1 MLAVEIRPMSS
12 QVLTCPYCNSTV
24 AAPPLTRPGQRVP
37 CPRCGESFP
46 LRDSAAAEPVT
57 PVPEPP
63 ADSPPAASPRLSNG
77 RLALLI
83 LGGMIAMALIG
94 LAYALHTQDLR
105 RSYDIQLP
113 KTRSIDVPLIA
124 RIALGLYVTG
134 LIAATVWGWNRR
146 ERAAGAPRPWTRRLG
161 VPGLAV
167 VALVAVGLALIA
179 IQARPV
185 RPPLELDRPRS
196 APVPP
201 AELAALGYLPDDIDA
216 IAAVHVAEVLDEP
229 TGRDVL
235 RRIGL
240 GGEGAPD
247 LEKWTGLKLDDLDHV
262 VVGLKLDAEM
272 LTRFVIVARA
282 RHPIDPRNVCDA
294 LKTTAKQEVDGRTV
308 YPFVLQTGLPLLASV
323 GVSLW
328 FADEETLVIAKK
340 FENLPQ
346 TPRKGIDHLRPALRE
361 AIREHLA
368 PASHVWVA
376 AHAESWDGLNFL
388 LRQGLNEALGRDA
401 ENFNKVRTVALALT
415 IENGLTLIG
424 SAHCQD
430 EPAAAALRKYL
441 DPANRKGFKTLFD
454 PQDAGPLGQAFLDS
468 LRVTQQERWVTV
480 DAAASAAAVR
490 RTKR

>member
-1 MLAVEIRPMSS
+1 
-12 QVLTCPYCNSTV
+12 
-24 AAPPLTRPGQRVP
+24 
-37 CPRCGESFP
+37 
-46 LRDSAAAEPVT
+46 
-57 PVPEPP
+57 
-63 ADSPPAASPRLSNG
+63 
-77 RLALLI
+77 
-83 LGGMIAMALIG
+83 MIAMALIG

-105 RSYDIQLP
+105 RSYDVELP

-124 RIALGLYVTG
+124 RIALGLYVAG
-134 LIAATVWGWNRR
+134 LIAATLWGWNRR
-146 ERAAGAPRPWTRRLG
+146 ERAAGAPGSWTRRLG

-185 RPPLELDRPRS
+185 RPPLELDRPKP

-235 RRIGL
+235 RRVGL

-272 LTRFVIVARA
+272 LTRFIVVARA
-282 RHPIDPRNVCDA
+282 RHPIDPQHLRDA
-294 LKTTAKQEVDGRTV
+294 LKTTAKQEVEGRSV

-323 GVSLW
+323 GVSVW
-328 FADEETLVIAKK
+328 FADERTLVIAKEFK
-340 FENLPQ
+340 HTPQ
-346 TPRKGIDHLRPALRE
+346 TPHKGIDHLRPALQE
-361 AIREHLA
+361 AIKERLA
-368 PASHVWVA
+368 PTSQVWFA
-376 AHAESWDGLNFL
+376 AHADGWDGLNFF
-388 LRQGLNEALGRDA
+388 LRQGLTEWLGRDA
-401 ENFNKVRTVALALT
+401 DTFKKVRTVALGLT
-415 IENGLTLIG
+415 IDNGLTLSG
-424 SAHCQD
+424 AVNCED

-454 PQDAGPLGQAFLDS
+454 PQEAGPLGQSLLDS
-468 LRVTQQERWVTV
+468 LRVTQQDRWVTV
-480 DAAASAAAVR
+480 EATASADTVR
-490 RTKR
+490 PTRR